1 MSAELDRL
9 AEIRRLIEAHHAAI
23 FLLERERDELRMK
36 LPQTAW
42 TPPAVEPAP

>member
-9 AEIRRLIEAHHAAI
+9 AEIRQLVEAHETAI
-23 FLLERERDELRMK
+23 YLLECERDALRTK
-36 LPQTAW
+36 LKTSGW